1 MNLTLS
7 IQDIL
12 AILGMLGVVTGY
24 YISLRVKIQKIDTS
38 TQLKILEL
46 ERKIAAEKSVNADW
60 VKDIREMIAQFL
72 CDNKEEH
79 KELQHDTKNIRQGL
93 ENIRV
98 SIAELRA
105 IKRTKEYEDET

>member
-7 IQDIL
+7 VQEIL

-46 ERKIAAEKSVNADW
+46 ERQIASEKSVHADW

-79 KELQHDTKNIRQGL
+79 KALQHDTKNIRQGL

-105 IKRTKEYEDET
+105 MKRTKEYEDET